1 MKKLLP
7 LLSVFSAILLFSCRP
22 TENEPPKPS
31 LQLGETTLMFA
42 ASGNPSQTVSV
53 TSNVEWSVSVASTAS
68 EWLHATKTDDGT
80 ITVTV
85 DDNSAGQ
92 RVGIIK
98 VTADG
103 SKVIPKNITVTQAEE
118 TMPDFTLT
126 VEPAAM
132 TFEGEGAEPQTATV
146 TVNDPQL
153 KWSAA
158 PEDALKEWVTVSA
171 ADDKLTV
178 SVSDNPGTEQRAGNI
193 IITPSMESASPKA
206 IRIIQEGRILPSSI
220 EVSEKELRFGPY
232 KGIGQSVVVTAVN
245 VDWDAEVLSEEGVD
259 TSWIE
264 LSVTKNE
271 NTSSLTVNV
280 KTNPLLE
287 ERTGYI
293 VVKPTDDALDDIQ
306 ITVIQE
312 AGVEHLSNLNG
323 NLFMEDIVVGVSN
336 DVFFTPNQ
344 LWHDRDYATWDIQL
358 WGPEVERT
366 KDRMGYWHYSG
377 QGTRLYLEFCSERVV
392 YNDDGVYELPSGDY
406 TVSDAAEILPGTL
419 KCGLLTNNFST
430 PNGSWYMEVDGEND
444 TFRWKAPLLGG
455 KVTVSRSGEDYTFV
469 FDLLDDIGYTIAGSC
484 VTKLDNIRVN
494 YHERP
499 DPNKKPTPSPE
510 EPTEPE
516 VPSNPDDPRPYR
528 R

>member
-7 LLSVFSAILLFSCRP
+7 LLSVFSAILLFSCKP

-31 LQLGETTLMFA
+31 LQVGETTLMFA

-80 ITVTV
+80 VTVTV

-103 SKVIPKNITVTQAEE
+103 SKVIPKNITVTQAEG

-146 TVNDPQL
+146 TVSDPQL

-206 IRIIQEGRILPSSI
+206 IRIIQEGRILPPSI

-232 KGIGQSVVVTAVN
+232 KGIGKSVTVTAVN
-245 VDWDAEVLSEEGVD
+245 VDWDAEVLSEAGVD
-259 TSWIE
+259 VSWIE

-293 VVKPTDDALDDIQ
+293 VVKATDDTLDEIR
-306 ITVIQE
+306 ITVTQE
-312 AGVEHLSNLNG
+312 AGVEHLSNLPG
-323 NLFMEDIVVGVSN
+323 DVAMEDISQAVSN

-344 LWHDRDYATWDIQL
+344 LWHDRDYATWLIEL
-358 WGPEVERT
+358 WGPGVQRKKEWS
-366 KDRMGYWHYSG
+366 GYWLYSG
-377 QGTRLYLEFCSERVV
+377 TGTRLYLILRSERVV
-392 YNDDGVYELPSGDY
+392 YNDDGEYELPSGDY
-406 TVSDAAEILPGTL
+406 DVSPADQLLPWTVE
-419 KCGLLTNNFST
+419 CGLVTNNFST
-430 PNGSWYMEVDGEND
+430 PNGSWYMDVNGDDN
-444 TFRWKAPLLGG
+444 TFKWSAPLTGG
-455 KVTVSRSGEDYTFV
+455 KITVSRSGEDYTFV
-469 FDLLDDIGYTIAGSC
+469 FDLEDDAGFAITGSC

-499 DPNKKPTPSPE
+499 DPNDKPAPSPE

-516 VPSNPDDPRPYR
+516 EPSNPDAPTPYR
-528 R
+528 M